1 MQFAQFAATLVLV
14 LATGCSL
21 CPPCLV
27 AITPAP
33 GSIIVDLTDAR
44 TGCAISGAT
53 LRLTYGDLIETI
65 MEEVLGCPGQYI
77 FTSKGPGTF
86 RLDILASGF
95 QDKTITGIEVTQDA
109 DGRLSVEPLSLDLDP
124 I

>member
-1 MQFAQFAATLVLV
+1 MRFAQFAVPLVLV
-14 LATGCSL
+14 LATGCSF

-27 AITPAP
+27 AIAPAP

-53 LRLTYGDLIETI
+53 LTLTDDDVIEI
-65 MEEVLGCPGQYI
+65 MEEVSGCPGQYI
-77 FTSKGPGTF
+77 FTSEGPGTF

-109 DGRLSVEPLSLDLDP
+109 DGGLSVEPLSLDLDP